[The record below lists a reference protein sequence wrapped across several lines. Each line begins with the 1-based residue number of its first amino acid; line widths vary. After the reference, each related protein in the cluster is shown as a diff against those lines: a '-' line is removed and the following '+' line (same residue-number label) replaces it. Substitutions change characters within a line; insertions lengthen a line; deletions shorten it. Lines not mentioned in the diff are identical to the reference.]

1 LVALALVLL
10 KVSNELVIIGP
21 FDRAQFG
28 WLVPVPMLLIAP
40 AIVGLAARSAGR
52 QAARRSAAAMGL
64 ILFIAAYVAF
74 VTGGSGIGCDPHPA
88 VWRVVLISIP
98 VPLVLGVGWSVAG
111 WLSIDRSDRPGAAV
125 AAGIAGAV
133 ATSVAFLV
141 TFGALFPGLS
151 CAYVPTP
158 G

>member
-1 LVALALVLL
+1 
-10 KVSNELVIIGP
+10 
-21 FDRAQFG
+21 
-28 WLVPVPMLLIAP
+28 
-40 AIVGLAARSAGR
+40 
-52 QAARRSAAAMGL
+52 
-64 ILFIAAYVAF
+64 
-74 VTGGSGIGCDPHPA
+74 
-88 VWRVVLISIP
+88 

-125 AAGIAGAV
+125 AAGIANAV